1 LAEFP
6 RFVTKYFKQEYK
18 TIHHYATQLVW
29 WSSRLFFSHQTE
41 FICLTQL
48 TEPTREKECCSTR
61 KSTEEQH
68 QQQTSGPDCP
78 NQTLEY
84 DRDWASSDHSRC
96 GPSYSTHIGWLQ
108 VKCPDPGYWFTE
120 NPITELLLKE
130 ILIVNTQLADKWKL
144 ENDWLYKFRLARCA
158 ACRFIWVGSPLYF
171 PREMVY
177 RYITL
182 IWHQQRQNKQKM

>member
-1 LAEFP
+1 MVFQALF
-6 RFVTKYFKQEYK
+6 Q
-18 TIHHYATQLVW
+18 
-29 WSSRLFFSHQTE
+29 SSNWVYLSHSIDRADAGKGMLQHKKINRGT
-41 FICLTQL
+41 T
-48 TEPTREKECCSTR
+48 PTTNKRA
-61 KSTEEQH
+61 
-68 QQQTSGPDCP
+68 DCP